1 MSPEDDLPHRISAVE
16 ACLVALLAERFNA
29 RPNPLATLEAFEIT
43 LAQSG
48 QLALKGTTEAALQ
61 EIPAQPPEAVS
72 ALVRL
77 EAELA
82 EAYRIALLNW
92 VRRLLLHD
100 G

>member
-1 MSPEDDLPHRISAVE
+1 MTPEDDLPHRIAAIE
-16 ACLVALLAERFNA
+16 GCLVALLAERFNA
-29 RPNPLATLEAFEIT
+29 RPDPVAALEEFDST
-43 LAQSG
+43 LAHSG
-48 QLALKGTTEAALQ
+48 QLALKGIAEAAVQ
-61 EIPAQPPEAVS
+61 EIPAQPPEAIT

-82 EAYRIALLNW
+82 EAYRIALLNR